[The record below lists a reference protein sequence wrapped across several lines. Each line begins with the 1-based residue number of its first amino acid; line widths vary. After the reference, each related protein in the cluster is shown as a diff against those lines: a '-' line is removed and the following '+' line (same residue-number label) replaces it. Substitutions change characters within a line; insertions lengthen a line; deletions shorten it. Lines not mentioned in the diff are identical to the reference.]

1 VRIISACAALAAA
14 LLLPIV
20 AVADSWDTWRYAV
33 KMGQEAE
40 VVRLLDAGQDIDM
53 QNEEGWTALHVAAE
67 DGNERMVRYLLARG
81 ARTDLKTTR
90 GRTAYDVAE
99 GYSAIRAAI
108 RAKMAAPVDPFAPY
122 LGSGAGPAP
131 GPGAAPAPP
140 PPGRKPVAA
149 PGRGPNGACAAAN
162 ANPANDGRTAA
173 TRPRLQARDAV
184 WYNQPDQLA
193 ALLDDCVGVNSK
205 DTDGG
210 TLLHV
215 AAERNRLDIAR
226 LLIARGASRTA
237 VDDAGK
243 RPADYA
249 ASPEMRALLGAP
261 AQSRPAPAPAAQAGG
276 PNEAYCKQMWHEAT
290 ALCGLGADRCTTSAS
305 IRYSA
310 CLKKGTWY

>member
-1 VRIISACAALAAA
+1 MRIRLVFAAVAAVALLPLAAL
-14 LLLPIV
+14 
-20 AVADSWDTWRYAV
+20 ADSWDNWRYAV

-40 VVRLLDAGQDIDM
+40 VVRMLDAGQDIDM
-53 QNEEGWTALHVAAE
+53 QNEEGWTALHIAAE

-108 RAKMAAPVDPFAPY
+108 RAKMAPPADPFAPY
-122 LGSGAGPAP
+122 LGGAA
-131 GPGAAPAPP
+131 AAPAK
-140 PPGRKPVAA
+140 GRPAA
-149 PGRGPNGACAAAN
+149 PVKASNGACAAAN
-162 ANPANDGRTAA
+162 ANPANDGRTPA

-184 WYNQPDQLA
+184 WYNQPADLA

-205 DTDGG
+205 DTDGS

-215 AAERNRLDIAR
+215 AAERNRIDIAK
-226 LLIARGASRTA
+226 LLIAKGASRTA
-237 VDDAGK
+237 TDHSGK

-249 ASPEMRALLGAP
+249 ASPEMQALLGARSP
-261 AQSRPAPAPAAQAGG
+261 GGPSTPVQAGG
-276 PNEAYCKQMWHEAT
+276 ANEAYCKQMWHEAT
-290 ALCGLGADRCTTSAS
+290 ALCGLGEGRCTNTAS
-305 IRYSA
+305 VRYSA